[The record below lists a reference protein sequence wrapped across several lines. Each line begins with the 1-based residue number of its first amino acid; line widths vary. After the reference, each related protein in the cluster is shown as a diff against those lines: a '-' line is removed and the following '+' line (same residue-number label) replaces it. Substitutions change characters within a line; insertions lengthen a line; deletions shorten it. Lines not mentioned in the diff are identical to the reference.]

1 MQYHKKKLLYPP
13 VHSFTRSIFSG
24 SGNRPLAE
32 SICQY
37 LGVELQPATVGQ
49 FNDKEINIQI
59 NQNVRGRKIFIVQST
74 CPPVSAPPLNHA

>member
-1 MQYHKKKLLYPP
+1 MQYHKKKLLSPP
-13 VHSFTRSIFSG
+13 IHSLTHSIFSG

-74 CPPVSAPPLNHA
+74 CPPVIVSLLHHA

>member
-13 VHSFTRSIFSG
+13 VHSFTCSIFSG

-74 CPPVSAPPLNHA
+74 CPPVPTPHPRHA

>member
-13 VHSFTRSIFSG
+13 ILSIMHSIFSG

-74 CPPVSAPPLNHA
+74 CPPVLASLPHHC

>member
-13 VHSFTRSIFSG
+13 VPSFTRSIFSG

-59 NQNVRGRKIFIVQST
+59 NQNVPGRNIFIVQST
-74 CPPVSAPPLNHA
+74 CPPVIVSLLHHA